1 MMDYSPEFEV
11 FWAHYPL
18 RKDKGH
24 AAKSFAKV
32 AEHLPAM
39 LEAIEAQEL
48 EREARAS
55 AGLFVP
61 PWKYPG
67 TWLNGRC
74 WEDEVEDVPRNG
86 NDPNRCPRCG
96 EPYRVHLNFRN
107 GNPNQQQAPNGQYC
121 R

>member
-39 LEAIEAQEL
+39 LEAIEAQEF

-74 WEDEVEDVPRNG
+74 WEDEVELPELQQKPQSMRHYQPR
-86 NDPNRCPRCG
+86 
-96 EPYRVHLNFRN
+96 
-107 GNPNQQQAPNGQYC
+107 
-121 R
+121 